1 MNGDAPRLPLTDI
14 GDEDIDIAARICRRA
29 NAARPT
35 DNPSRALLEDAYPAE
50 LAEQGIDPSKDG
62 VIYSCL
68 WNTSNAVVKTWRE
81 TGVVDYL
88 AALAEVQADYG
99 ITIVEHDE
107 DGTEITHE
115 VQPERVVRSRKQ
127 VVDKRRVS
135 FDDAR
140 MHETWIRERTETL
153 TQQDDAPA
161 GLLSQPPVRASL
173 QRRARSVSSERGHP
187 MQHASREKILYG
199 RHQPAADQASDPDG
213 PGDSSMLRRSEV
225 SFEKMATL
233 QDLREVC
240 EHTRGLRLLRIY
252 FDRWFDK
259 THLHQQYV
267 ARQHSEAER
276 HDAKVLSQIVFD
288 VWREKLHE
296 RQDVQRQVRVAE
308 EAELER
314 QTQQQQEDERMQRLE
329 QRAEKCRGKMLL
341 RKGLQHWF
349 ARHEVRR
356 AELHRASKLL
366 LAMRYF
372 RRWKHIALENATKAR
387 SIVTRKYIRLWRER
401 TARSHFAEEQAAAH
415 HEEQLQRQCVKKWAK
430 VLFDIKLEKRRIDR
444 IKHAACKKWLDTVH
458 RIRALEAQAVAFRS
472 QRLVQQVFIALQVGV
487 HRIRDLAAR
496 AQAIYAQTRLTTA
509 FSIMRIQGRLKPLE
523 NLMTLRVNLTLER
536 KAFATWH
543 LQVQLAQQAAD
554 FDEKRIKRIAWHGWV
569 DAMKCRV
576 VTQHINAR
584 VVIESLYRW
593 MLQERLQLFRRTAD
607 ARLLRRSF
615 AALKGMSTDLQAQ
628 LDMRAYAF
636 AQGQHRR
643 RLAGAM
649 FRLHLLSRQREDA
662 ERAAVEFANS
672 RALPAVLETWHEKTT
687 HFTKLTRWATD
698 ARFYCLCSAA
708 LKRWREATVEHQ
720 HQRRRDAYA
729 HVRSRYKHSLVGQ
742 CFALLQSKSAQIQ
755 SMTASIGQRA
765 RTSKSTTIAQL
776 FATWRSCARTLQT
789 QSLTASQLDT
799 SRLLS
804 SALTALTS
812 QHARTTS
819 LDTQAETFA
828 HTTSLSLALSALKT
842 LQWATFTASQQSHTA
857 LALQSRNRD
866 QHIRHMLRHW
876 VSQTAARRAIANAE
890 PDIELEAEPE
900 SPSLRP
906 ASRAAARSLSRDR
919 LRDRYTSPTR
929 PAQGYVGSTPGYLRT
944 PSRSRRAVGR
954 FRPIPTPGPY
964 TPLAFTPAYLVTAT
978 PGVQVDEGAELN
990 MGSSPPAPTGLAQGG
1005 QVTPFAQRLREVGV
1019 VEAIPTSAITGT
1031 GAGGSRPVSVLRR
1044 GLRQSVTGGTGTGKS
1059 VRFAGAGRFSSG
1071 GTRSQDHLKSS

>member
-1 MNGDAPRLPLTDI
+1 MNGDSGKLPLIDI
-14 GDEDIDIAARICRRA
+14 GDEARVCRRA

-35 DNPSRALLEDAYPAE
+35 DNPARTLLKEAYKAE
-50 LAEQGIDPSKDG
+50 LAELGIDPGQDR
-62 VIYSCL
+62 VIFDCL
-68 WNTSNAVVKTWRE
+68 WNIAHVVTEKWRSTGAVDFLE
-81 TGVVDYL
+81 
-88 AALAEVQADYG
+88 ALAQEFDKHG
-99 ITIVEHDE
+99 ITIVEHDD

-115 VQPERVVRSRKQ
+115 APVQQVVSSRKQ
-127 VVDKRRVS
+127 IVDKRRVS

-153 TQQDDAPA
+153 TQQEDATA
-161 GLLSQPPVRASL
+161 RLLSQPPVRASL
-173 QRRARSVSSERGHP
+173 QRRARSVSSEHGYATYQPARG
-187 MQHASREKILYG
+187 AGLYG
-199 RHQPAADQASDPDG
+199 RPQSSTDQASDPDG
-213 PGDSSMLRRSEV
+213 PGDSSMLRRSEL
-225 SFEKMATL
+225 SFEKIATL
-233 QDLREVC
+233 QELREAC
-240 EHTRGLRLLRIY
+240 EHTRELRLVNTY
-252 FDRWFDK
+252 FNRWFGN
-259 THLHQQYV
+259 THLHQQHV
-267 ARQHSEAER
+267 ARQHSEAEEQ
-276 HDAKVLSQIVFD
+276 HAKVLCQAVFD
-288 VWREKLHE
+288 SWREAFHE
-296 RQDVQRQVRVAE
+296 KQILRREALEAE
-308 EAELER
+308 EAEQER
-314 QTQQQQEDERMQRLE
+314 QSQQQQEDERMQRLE

-341 RKGLQHWF
+341 LKGLQHWF

-356 AELHRASKLL
+356 AELQRASKFL

-372 RRWKHIALENATKAR
+372 RRWKQIALENASKAR
-387 SIVTRKYIRLWRER
+387 SILTRKYIRVWRER

-415 HEEQLQRQCVKKWAK
+415 HDETLQRQCVKRWAK

-444 IKHAACKKWLDTVH
+444 IKHAACRKWLDAVQ
-458 RIRALEAQAVAFRS
+458 RVRALEAQAAAFRS
-472 QRLVQQVFIALQVGV
+472 QRLVRPVFLALRAGV
-487 HRIRDLAAR
+487 LRIQDLASR
-496 AQAIYAQTRLTTA
+496 AQTCYAQARLTMA

-523 NLMTLRVNLTLER
+523 SVMTLRVNLTLER

-554 FDEKRIKRIAWHGWV
+554 FDQRRIKRAAWHGWV
-569 DAMKCRV
+569 DASKCRV
-576 VTQHINAR
+576 VAQHINAR

-607 ARLLRRSF
+607 ARLLRNSF

-636 AQGQHRR
+636 AQGQQRR

-649 FRLHLLSRQREDA
+649 FRLHVLSRQREDA

-687 HFTKLTRWATD
+687 HVTKLNRWATD

-708 LKRWREATVEHQ
+708 LKRWRDATVEHQ

-729 HVRSRYKHSLVGQ
+729 QVRSRYKHRLVGQ
-742 CFALLQSKSAQIQ
+742 CFASLQVKYAEVYSMSAAIQ
-755 SMTASIGQRA
+755 DRA
-765 RTSKSTTIAQL
+765 HTTQSTTVAQL
-776 FATWRSCARTLQT
+776 FATWRSRARTLQT

-804 SALTALTS
+804 SALSALTS
-812 QHARTTS
+812 QHAQTTS
-819 LDTQAETFA
+819 LDTEAETFA
-828 HTTSLSLALSALKT
+828 RTTSLSLALSALKT

-857 LALQSRNRD
+857 LALRSRNRD

-876 VSQTAARRAIANAE
+876 VSQTAARRAAATAE
-890 PDIELEAEPE
+890 PDAELEAEPE

-919 LRDRYTSPTR
+919 TRDRYTSPTR
-929 PAQGYVGSTPGYLRT
+929 LPQGYAGSTPGYLRT

-964 TPLAFTPAYLVTAT
+964 TPLAFTPAYLVTGI
-978 PGVQVDEGAELN
+978 PGVQVDDGAGLD
-990 MGSSPPAPTGLAQGG
+990 MGSSPPIPMGLAARG

-1019 VEAIPTSAITGT
+1019 VEAIPTGAITGA
-1031 GAGGSRPVSVLRR
+1031 GAEFRPVSVLRR

-1059 VRFAGAGRFSSG
+1059 VRFAGAGRFSSVG
-1071 GTRSQDHLKSS
+1071 GGSRGQEHLKSS